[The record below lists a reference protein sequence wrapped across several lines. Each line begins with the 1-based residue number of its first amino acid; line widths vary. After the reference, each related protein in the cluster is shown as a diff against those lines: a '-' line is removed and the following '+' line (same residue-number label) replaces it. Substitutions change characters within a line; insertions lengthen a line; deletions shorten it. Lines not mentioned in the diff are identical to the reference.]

1 MNYAIFLSGGVGART
16 ESDIPKQ
23 YVKAGGHMMA
33 SYAMA
38 PLVESESIDYIY
50 IVIDDE
56 WIEPFMADIG
66 NDDGEI
72 AKIRSFARPGKTR
85 QLSILNGLDDIISD
99 PNNEITEDDTVL
111 IVDAARPFMTSAI
124 VRNCYEAMSGHDG
137 VLPVLPMKDTIY
149 LSDDKAHV
157 TGLLDRSK
165 LMAGQAPELYNLK
178 KYYAANK
185 ALSNGQ
191 MMAIN
196 GACEPAVMAGMD
208 IVIIPGDETNY
219 KVTTEKDLMRFIES
233 KEK

>member
-33 SYAMA
+33 SYAMS
-38 PLVESESIDYIY
+38 PLVECENIDYIY

-66 NDDGEI
+66 NEDGEI

-99 PNNEITEDDTVL
+99 PNNEISENDMVL
-111 IVDAARPFMTSAI
+111 IVDAARPFMTLEL
-124 VRNCYEAMSGHDG
+124 VKRCYAANHGCDG

-149 LSDDKAHV
+149 LSENGRV

-185 ALSNGQ
+185 ALLPEQ
-191 MMAIN
+191 IMTIN

-208 IVIIPGDETNY
+208 IVTIPGDEGNL